1 MMVMIFRRC
10 RVVETPRWRRIIVFN
25 GVFWAPPPSIQCLIG
40 RLCNI
45 SLTCEPRPWSNEC
58 ENAASIAA
66 DLLRIGFFFYV
77 WRVVHP
83 PRDENVCPLWRR
95 SAPDVRRFMAC
106 NHVSRA
112 NGHLWRLDGVY
123 RKLCYTHCTECIITD
138 CHSIQRPVG
147 VLGTGQNKWYVFGC
161 SATSRSI

>member
-10 RVVETPRWRRIIVFN
+10 RVVETPRWRGIIVFN

-66 DLLRIGFFFYV
+66 DLLRIGFFSTCGAWYT
-77 WRVVHP
+77 HP
-83 PRDENVCPLWRR
+83 EMKTFARCEEGRRQMWDVLWRAITCR
-95 SAPDVRRFMAC
+95 VLMD
-106 NHVSRA
+106 
-112 NGHLWRLDGVY
+112 HLWRLDGVY

-147 VLGTGQNKWYVFGC
+147 VLGTGQNKWYVIGC